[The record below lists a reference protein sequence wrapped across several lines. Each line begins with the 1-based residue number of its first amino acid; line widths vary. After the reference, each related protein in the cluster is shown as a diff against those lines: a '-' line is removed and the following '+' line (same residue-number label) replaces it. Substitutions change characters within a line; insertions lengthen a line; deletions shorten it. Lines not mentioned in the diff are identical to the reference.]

1 MITFSKLGK
10 LGRLGNQLFQYAAIR
25 GLSIKN
31 SYEFKIP
38 KVVKN
43 FHGQEYLLNNFSI
56 PEDKFSYLT
65 FPLSLINKNIRKN
78 LQSLLIKIF
87 FNIGQYR
94 FRGLFSKYI
103 LL

>member
-65 FPLSLINKNIRKN
+65 FPLSLINKKYKEKSAEFIDKN
-78 LQSLLIKIF
+78 F
-87 FNIGQYR
+87 FQYR
-94 FRGLFSKYI
+94 TI
-103 LL
+103 